1 MLVFPTVTNLDGL
14 KYTRSM
20 FDEYLYR
27 YGQRSDSQGNALQ
40 LDDNS
45 VAFFLRR
52 LEQNLGR
59 VFESYSPELTFE
71 RDCVQQ
77 YDLDPGAED
86 IVYTEVDGTGEA
98 RIIGG
103 ATQDVRLS
111 TVQAQEVKLKTARIA
126 AGFNYTEKELDNMIL
141 SSKSGSPF
149 DIKEHR
155 VKRAVQSLDELAENL
170 GYHGS
175 TEHQIYGL
183 FNDPGVTI
191 VDSSFKPYL
200 ASGRTANDLYD
211 WIVGLYFAVSINT
224 FERFKPNVCR
234 VTEALFSR
242 MCRLR
247 DSESNATAWTLIRD
261 FFNANGMVVNVN
273 FDMRTALRTDR
284 LQRNGTLASN
294 EAKEVL
300 MMYHLSPDTV
310 MRKVNNIRSK
320 PLEMEGFN
328 YIGRMFYDVSSVVIP
343 YKKAVNF
350 IKYPTATT

>member
-1 MLVFPTVTNLDGL
+1 MLVFPTVTNQDGI

-27 YGQRSDSQGNALQ
+27 YAHRSDGMGNQMQ

-52 LEQNLGR
+52 LEQNVGK
-59 VFESYSPELTFE
+59 VFESYTPELTFE
-71 RDCVQQ
+71 KDCVQQ

-86 IVYTEVDGTGEA
+86 VVYTEVDGTGEA

-111 TVQAQEVKLKTARIA
+111 TVQGAEVKLKTARIA
-126 AGFNYTEKELDNMIL
+126 SGFSYTEKELDNMIL
-141 SSKSGSPF
+141 ASKTGSPF

-155 VKRAVQSLDELAENL
+155 VKRAVQGLDELAENL

-175 TEHQIYGL
+175 NEHQIYGL
-183 FNDPGVTI
+183 FNDPGVTLAN
-191 VDSSFKPYL
+191 SSFKPYL
-200 ASGRTANDLYD
+200 TAQTANNLYD
-211 WIVGLYFAVSINT
+211 WFLGLYFDTSINT

-234 VTEALFSR
+234 MTEKLKSKLAR
-242 MCRLR
+242 TR

-261 FFNANGMVVNVN
+261 YFGNDVQFET
-273 FDMRTALRTDR
+273 RTSLRTEILKR
-284 LQRNGTLASN
+284 HGTLPSN
-294 EAKEVL
+294 EDKEVL
-300 MMYHLSPDTV
+300 MFYYLSPDTV
-310 MRKVNNIRSK
+310 ARKINNIRSK

-328 YIGRMFYDVSSVVIP
+328 YIGRLFYDVSSVMMP

-350 IKYPTATT
+350 VKYDIATT

>member
-1 MLVFPTVTNLDGL
+1 MIVFPTVSNLDGI

-27 YGQRSDSQGNALQ
+27 YSTRSDGMGNGMQ

-52 LEQNLGR
+52 LEQNVGK

-71 RDCVQQ
+71 KDCVQQ

-86 IVYTEVDGTGEA
+86 VVYTEVDGTGEA

-111 TVQAQEVKLKTARIA
+111 TAQGAEVKLKTARIA
-126 AGFNYTEKELDNMIL
+126 SGFSYTEKELDNMIL
-141 SSKSGSPF
+141 SSKTGSPF

-155 VKRAVQSLDELAENL
+155 VKRAVQGLDEFAENL
-170 GYHGS
+170 GYFGS

-183 FNDPGVTI
+183 FNDPGVTL

-224 FERFKPNVCR
+224 YERFKPNVCR
-234 VTEALFSR
+234 MTEALFSR
-242 MCRLR
+242 LCRVR

-261 FFNANGMVVNVN
+261 FFSANGMAVSVN
-273 FDMRTALRTDR
+273 FETRTALRTER
-284 LQRNGTLASN
+284 LQRNGAITTA
-294 EAKEVL
+294 EDKEVL

-310 MRKVNNIRSK
+310 CRKVNNIRSK

-328 YIGRMFYDVSSVVIP
+328 YTGRLFYDVSSVMMP

-350 IKYPTATT
+350 IKYPKATT